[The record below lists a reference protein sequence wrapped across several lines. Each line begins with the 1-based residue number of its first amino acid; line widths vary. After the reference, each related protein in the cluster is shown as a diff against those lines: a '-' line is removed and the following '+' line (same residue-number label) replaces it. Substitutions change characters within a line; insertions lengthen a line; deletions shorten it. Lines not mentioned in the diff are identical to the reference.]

1 MKIRVIVP
9 FRDVALNN
17 KVIRAV
23 GDIIDTDKPEFKC
36 TLELAQERIRRGFCE
51 EINEPLEA
59 LKEAIDGLK
68 EEKVE
73 KAPEKPKKG
82 KKVSKKK

>member
-17 KVIRAV
+17 EVIRGV

-36 TLELAQERIRRGFCE
+36 TLDLAQERIRRGFCE
-51 EINEPLEA
+51 EITEE
-59 LKEAIDGLK
+59 KVEK
-68 EEKVE
+68 VEKVE
-73 KAPEKPKKG
+73 KAPETSKKG
-82 KKVSKKK
+82 KKASKKR